1 MQPWR
6 DVVLNSRG
14 EPIEGLSVQ
23 VLTDPGGI
31 AATIYSD
38 DGVTLADNPLTT
50 DSDGNYFFFAADGRY
65 QVIISGT
72 NITTKT
78 IDGIVLDDSS
88 GLALPVAIASG
99 GTGATTAA
107 GARTNLGS
115 TATGDSLFTA
125 ANAAAARTA
134 LGATA
139 VGDGVFVAAND
150 AAARAAI
157 GAGVGDFLADGSV
170 VMTGDLQLGAARAVI
185 FEGTTA
191 DAFETTFSAG
201 EPTADRTITLP
212 DQTGLVRVTGKETI
226 FVPAGAMTA
235 RTTNGAAAGTVESA
249 TNKVMLKTLD
259 FDAGTDEYAQ
269 FAVRMPKSWDEG
281 TITAAFL
288 WTANST
294 STNSVIWGIQGVAL
308 SDNDAIDTAFGAAQT
323 VTDANGS
330 SAYTERISG
339 ATAAVTIGNTPA
351 AEDWVVFQVYRD
363 AAAGGDT
370 LAADALLLGV
380 TLYYTT
386 DSTNDA

>member
-50 DSDGNYFFFAADGRY
+50 DSDGNYFFFATDGRY

-78 IDGIVLDDSS
+78 IDGIVLDDSAS
-88 GLALPVAIASG
+88 TLTIPLPVNIG
-99 GTGATTAA
+99 GTGATTPG
-107 GARTNLGS
+107 GARANLGS
-115 TATGDSLFTA
+115 TT
-125 ANAAAARTA
+125 
-134 LGATA
+134 
-139 VGDGVFVAAND
+139 VGDAVFVAAN
-150 AAARAAI
+150 AGAARSAI
-157 GAGVGDFLADGSV
+157 GAGIGNGDFLADGSV
-170 VMTGDLQLGAARAVI
+170 PMTGDLQLGAAKGVI

-191 DAFETTFSAG
+191 DAFETTLSAG

-259 FDAGTDEYAQ
+259 FDAGTAEYAQ

-380 TLYYTT
+380 TLYYTA
-386 DSTNDA
+386 DAPNDA